1 MTRKQEIDTRITQFK
16 NEKQVDRRKFV
27 AAGGAL
33 TAAATLPFHAGS
45 VTAAQDAEPQ
55 SGGSLVIAVGDS
67 PESLDNYIASAPSAG
82 TIYDNIFEE
91 LVFMEP
97 DGSIV
102 PGLAASWENV
112 EPDRWRVVLRE
123 GVTWHNGEA
132 FDTSDIQYHF
142 DRIFNPDAPGRP
154 VGLTPGF
161 KAIEVV
167 DELTFDIIT
176 DGPYPMMIND
186 LAPRWNVISSN
197 EVAIEEFG
205 DAYGDNPVG
214 TGPFTFVEW
223 EVGSHV
229 KVAANDDYWGGRP
242 YLDEV
247 TFRVIPEEASR
258 LLALEAGEVDMVYGI
273 PRHEVSRLDESS
285 DYDVLRATTFVT
297 QYFVFNTTNEF
308 FQDAQVR
315 NAIAHGLNKDLL
327 VEVAL
332 EGQGESATQ
341 IVSPG
346 VLGYTEGEDTSWAYD
361 PELAGQML
369 DDAGWTLNGDGI
381 REKDGQTFSVE
392 FSFAI
397 NPRRYPEGTSE
408 LIQNDLSQIG
418 LDVQLRQWESAAILS
433 EYATGN
439 LAIMQ
444 YAQGLGTGHFGQ
456 LGYNHFHSQGGRN
469 YHFLHESNPDASAQL
484 DEVLDAASSEFDEA
498 TRLDLWNQ
506 VKAINHE
513 QALMIPL
520 YHPYDLAA
528 VRPGVEDAYMHPGEY
543 LRMKGV
549 WLSDEG

>member
-1 MTRKQEIDTRITQFK
+1 MTRKQEIDTRITQSLG
-16 NEKQVDRRKFV
+16 EKHVDRRKFV
-27 AAGGAL
+27 AASGAL
-33 TAAATLPFHAGS
+33 TAAAAMPFHLGS
-45 VTAAQDAEPQ
+45 NAVAQDSEPQ
-55 SGGSLVIAVGDS
+55 SGGSLVIAVGDA

-91 LVFMEP
+91 LVFMEA

-102 PGLAASWENV
+102 PGLAGSWENV
-112 EPDRWRVVLRE
+112 DPDRWRVTLRE

-142 DRIFNPDAPGRP
+142 DRIFNPEAPGRP

-161 KAIEVV
+161 KAVEVV
-167 DELTFDIIT
+167 DDLTFDIIT

-197 EVAIEEFG
+197 EKAIEEFG
-205 DAYGDNPVG
+205 EAYGDNPVG
-214 TGPFTFVEW
+214 TGAFKFVEW

-229 KVAANDDYWGGRP
+229 KVQANDDYWDGRP

-247 TFRVIPEEASR
+247 TFRIIPEESSR
-258 LLALEAGEVDMVYGI
+258 LLALEAGEVDMVYGV
-273 PRHEVSRLDESS
+273 PRHEVARLDESS
-285 DYDVLRATTFVT
+285 DFEVLRATTFVT
-297 QYFVFNTTNEF
+297 QYFVFNTANEL

-315 NAIAHGLNKDLL
+315 NAIAHALNKDLL

-346 VLGYTEGEDTSWAYD
+346 VLGYVEGEDTSWAYD
-361 PELAGQML
+361 PELAGQLL
-369 DDAGWTLNGDGI
+369 DEAGWTLNGDGI

-397 NPRRYPEGTSE
+397 NALRYPEGTSE
-408 LIQNDLSQIG
+408 LIQNDLSQVGI
-418 LDVQLRQWESAAILS
+418 DVQLRQWESAAILS
-433 EYATGN
+433 EYGTGN

-444 YAQGLGTGHFGQ
+444 YAQGLGSGHFGQ
-456 LGYNHFHSQGGRN
+456 LGYNHFHSEGGRN
-469 YHFLHESNPDASAQL
+469 YHFLHKSNPDAAAQL

-498 TRLDLWNQ
+498 ARLELWNQ
-506 VKAINHE
+506 VKQINRE

-520 YHPYDLAA
+520 YHPLELAA
-528 VRPGVEDAYMHPGEY
+528 VRPGVHDAYMHPGEY
-543 LRMKGV
+543 LRMKRV